1 MRSGI
6 LARVTPDFDALSL
19 AALRRRRS
27 LKWRAYDQDVLPLW
41 VAELDVPLAP
51 GVQDVLREAVEHGD
65 TGYAA
70 ATGFGAAFAGFAER
84 QWGWTVDPAR
94 CWTVGDVMVGVG
106 EALKALTAV
115 GDGVVICP
123 PVYTPFFRIVPEHG
137 RVPVEVPLTPDGALD
152 LGGIDAALRGGAR
165 AVLLSSP
172 HNPTGRVWTSAE
184 LDALDEVVRRS
195 GALVI
200 SDEIHAPLTLPGARF
215 TPYLAAG
222 DRAAVAVVSASKAFN
237 LAGLKAALVV
247 AGSGAV
253 QARLATMPE
262 ELRYRAGH
270 LGVLAGIAAYEQGD
284 AWLAALLAHLD
295 RNRQLLGEL
304 LAAHLPQVRWS
315 PPQASYLAW
324 LDCRGFAERPAEM
337 ALARGRVALVEGLD
351 FGAPG
356 AGFARLN
363 FGTTEAVLREGVH
376 RLALAFG

>member
-1 MRSGI
+1 M
-6 LARVTPDFDALSL
+6 TPDFDALPL
-19 AALRRRRS
+19 EQLGRRRS
-27 LKWRAYDQDVLPLW
+27 VKWRTYDEDVLPLW

-51 GVQDVLREAVEHGD
+51 AAQDVLREAVELGD

-70 ATGFGAAFAGFAER
+70 PSAFGAAFAGFAGR

-94 CWTVGDVMVGVG
+94 CWTVGDVMVGMG

-123 PVYTPFFRIVPEHG
+123 PVYTPFFRILPEHG
-137 RVPVEVPLTPDGALD
+137 RVPVEVPLSPDGGLD
-152 LGGIDAALRGGAR
+152 LAGIDAALRAGAR

-172 HNPTGRVWTSAE
+172 HNPTVRVWARAE

-195 GALVI
+195 DAVVI
-200 SDEIHAPLTLPGARF
+200 SDEIHAPLVLPGARF
-215 TPYLAAG
+215 APYFASG
-222 DRAAVAVVSASKAFN
+222 ERAAVAVVSASKAFN

-247 AGSGAV
+247 AGSDV
-253 QARLATMPE
+253 VNARLATMPE
-262 ELRYRAGH
+262 DLRYRAGH

-295 RNRQLLGEL
+295 RNRRLLGEL
-304 LAAHLPQVRWS
+304 LPAQLPQVLWS

-324 LDCRGFAERPAEM
+324 LDCRAYAERPAEV
-337 ALARGRVALVEGLD
+337 ALARGRVALVEGSD
-351 FGAPG
+351 FGAAG

-363 FGTTEAVLREGVH
+363 FGTTEAVLREGVG

>member
-1 MRSGI
+1 MS
-6 LARVTPDFDALSL
+6 PDFDALTL
-19 AALRRRRS
+19 EALRRRRS
-27 LKWRAYDQDVLPLW
+27 LKWRTHDEDVLPLW

-51 GVQDVLREAVEHGD
+51 AVQEALREAVELGD

-70 ATGFGAAFAGFAER
+70 PTAFGAAFAGFAGR

-123 PVYTPFFRIVPEHG
+123 PVYTPFFRILPEHG
-137 RVPVEVPLTPDGALD
+137 RVPVEVPLSPDGGLD
-152 LGGIDAALRGGAR
+152 LAGIDAALRAGAR

-172 HNPTGRVWTSAE
+172 HNPTGRVWARAE

-195 GALVI
+195 DAVVL

-247 AGSGAV
+247 AGSDAV
-253 QARLATMPE
+253 NARLATMPE

-270 LGVLAGIAAYEQGD
+270 LGVLAGVAAYEQGD
-284 AWLAALLAHLD
+284 AWLAGLVAHLD
-295 RNRQLLGEL
+295 RNRRLLGEL
-304 LAAHLPQVRWS
+304 LAVQLPAVRWS

-324 LDCRGFAERPAEM
+324 LDCRVHAERPAEV
-337 ALARGRVALVEGLD
+337 ALERGRVALVEGTD

-363 FGTTEAVLREGVH
+363 FGTTEAVLREGVR
-376 RLALAFG
+376 RLAAAFGSS